1 MSNTWFG
8 IEKRNIKVG
17 VSAFSVVLITSMLA
31 LKPWLP
37 KALFHNFA
45 SIYDHQIFENRIVAA
60 GAARVPFPQSEK
72 RLIPPSGDLARQLK
86 DLETTALL
94 VLEDGKIV
102 YESYDLDGGEGVLS
116 GSFSMAKSIVA
127 LLAGVAREEGKIKS
141 WDEPIDRYLPEWQ
154 GREEGRVTVRQL
166 LTMTGGFNWDESYWN
181 PFSITTE
188 AYYGSDLLRTA
199 FKQRLAAPAGS
210 RFSYQSGT
218 TQLLGMVVSR
228 AVNESLS
235 NYASRKLWAPLEA
248 ETDALWSLDH
258 ADGQEKAY
266 CCFNARAR
274 DFARIG
280 ELVRLGGS
288 WGMNRVVDPQY
299 ILEMTRPHGIPNSDG
314 KPVDY
319 YGFQWWVLKTS
330 EGEVPYA
337 RGILGQYIAVIPS
350 KKRVVV
356 RLGKKTGERTDHH
369 PVELRALVEWASRS

>member
-1 MSNTWFG
+1 MSHAWFG
-8 IEKRNIKVG
+8 IEKKNIKLG
-17 VSAFSVVLITSMLA
+17 VSAFSVVLLTSMLA

-37 KALFHNFA
+37 KAVYHNFA
-45 SIYDHQIFENRIVAA
+45 AIDDYRIFENRTIAA
-60 GAARVPFPQSEK
+60 GAARVPFPVSEK
-72 RLIPPSGDLARQLK
+72 QMAAPAGDLARQLS

-102 YESYDLDGGEGVLS
+102 YESYSLDGGADVLS

-127 LLAGVAREEGKIKS
+127 LLAGVARQEGKIKS
-141 WDEPIDRYLPEWQ
+141 WDESIDHYLPEWE
-154 GREEGRVTVRQL
+154 GREEGKVTVRQL

-188 AYYGSDLLRTA
+188 AYYGSDLLRTV
-199 FKQRLAAPAGS
+199 FKQRLASPAGS

-235 NYASRKLWAPLEA
+235 NYASRKLWVPLEA
-248 ETDALWSLDH
+248 ETDALWSLDR
-258 ADGQEKAY
+258 ADGLEKAY
-266 CCFNARAR
+266 CCFNAKAR

-288 WGMNRVVDPQY
+288 WGTNRVVDPEY
-299 ILEMTRPHGIPNSDG
+299 IREMIRPHGIANSEG

-319 YGFQWWVLKTS
+319 YGFQWWILKTP

>member
-8 IEKRNIKVG
+8 IEKRNIKTG
-17 VSAFSVVLITSMLA
+17 ISAFSVVLLVSMLA
-31 LKPWLP
+31 IKPWLP
-37 KALFHNFA
+37 KAVYHNFA
-45 SIYDHQIFENRIVAA
+45 AIDDYKIFENRIVAA
-60 GAARVPFPQSEK
+60 GAARVPFPVSEK
-72 RLIPPSGDLARQLK
+72 RMAGPSDELARQLRE
-86 DLETTALL
+86 LETTALL

-127 LLAGVAREEGKIKS
+127 LLAGVARQEGKIKS
-141 WDEPIDRYLPEWQ
+141 WDESIDHYLPEWQ
-154 GREEGRVTVRQL
+154 GRDEGRVSIRQL

-199 FKQRLAAPAGS
+199 FKQRLVAPAGGQ
-210 RFSYQSGT
+210 FSYQSGT

-235 NYASRKLWAPLEA
+235 NYASRKLWVPLEA

-258 ADGQEKAY
+258 ADGLEKAY
-266 CCFNARAR
+266 CCFNAKAR

-280 ELVRLGGS
+280 ELVRLGGT
-288 WGMNRVVDPQY
+288 WGSNRVLDPEFVR
-299 ILEMTRPHGIPNSDG
+299 EMIRPHGIANSEG

-319 YGFQWWVLKTS
+319 YGFQWWVLKTQD
-330 EGEVPYA
+330 GEVPYA

>member
-1 MSNTWFG
+1 MSDTWFG
-8 IEKRNIKVG
+8 IEKRNIKMG
-17 VSAFSVVLITSMLA
+17 VSAFSVVLLVSMLA

-37 KALFHNFA
+37 KAVYHNFA
-45 SIYDHQIFENRIVAA
+45 AIDDYRIFENRTVAA
-60 GAARVPFPQSEK
+60 GAARVPFPVSEK
-72 RLIPPSGDLARQLK
+72 RMAGPSDELARQLR

-94 VLEDGKIV
+94 VLENGKIV
-102 YESYDLDGGEGVLS
+102 YESYELDGGEGVLS
-116 GSFSMAKSIVA
+116 GSFSMAKSVVA
-127 LLAGVAREEGKIKS
+127 LLAGVARQEGKIKS
-141 WDEPIDRYLPEWQ
+141 LDESIDHYLPEWQ
-154 GREEGRVTVRQL
+154 GREEGRVTLRQL
-166 LTMTGGFNWDESYWN
+166 LTMTGGYNWDESYWN

-199 FKQRLAAPAGS
+199 FKQRLVAPAGS

-218 TQLLGMVVSR
+218 TQLLGMIVSR

-235 NYASRKLWAPLEA
+235 SYASRKLWVPLEA
-248 ETDALWSLDH
+248 EADALWSLDRP
-258 ADGQEKAY
+258 DGLEKAY
-266 CCFNARAR
+266 CCFNAKAR

-280 ELVRLGGS
+280 ELVRLGGT
-288 WGMNRVVDPQY
+288 WGANRVVDPEY
-299 ILEMTRPHGIPNSDG
+299 IREMIRPHGVPNSDG

-330 EGEVPYA
+330 EGDVPYA

>member
-1 MSNTWFG
+1 MSDTWFG
-8 IEKRNIKVG
+8 IEKRNIRMG
-17 VSAFSVVLITSMLA
+17 VSAFSVVLLVSMLA

-37 KALFHNFA
+37 KAVYHNFA
-45 SIYDHQIFENRIVAA
+45 AIDDYRIFENRTVAA
-60 GAARVPFPQSEK
+60 GAARVPFPVSEK
-72 RLIPPSGDLARQLK
+72 RMAGPSDELARQLR

-102 YESYDLDGGEGVLS
+102 YESYELDGGEGVLS
-116 GSFSMAKSIVA
+116 GSFSMAKSVVA
-127 LLAGVAREEGKIKS
+127 LLAGVARQEGKIKS
-141 WDEPIDRYLPEWQ
+141 LDESIDHYLPEWQ
-154 GREEGRVTVRQL
+154 GREEGRVTLRQL
-166 LTMTGGFNWDESYWN
+166 LTMTGGYNWDESYWN

-199 FKQRLAAPAGS
+199 FKQRLVAPAGS

-218 TQLLGMVVSR
+218 TQLLGMIVSR

-235 NYASRKLWAPLEA
+235 SYASRKLWVPLEA
-248 ETDALWSLDH
+248 EADALWSLDRP
-258 ADGQEKAY
+258 DGLEKAY
-266 CCFNARAR
+266 CCFNAKAR

-280 ELVRLGGS
+280 ELVRLGGT
-288 WGMNRVVDPQY
+288 WGANRVVDPEY
-299 ILEMTRPHGIPNSDG
+299 IREMIRPHGVPNSDG

-330 EGEVPYA
+330 EGDVPYA

>member
-1 MSNTWFG
+1 MSDTWFG
-8 IEKRNIKVG
+8 IEKRNIKMG
-17 VSAFSVVLITSMLA
+17 VSAFSVVLLVSMLA

-37 KALFHNFA
+37 KAVYHNFA
-45 SIYDHQIFENRIVAA
+45 AIDDYRIFENRTVAA
-60 GAARVPFPQSEK
+60 GAARVPFPVSEK
-72 RLIPPSGDLARQLK
+72 RMAGPSDELARQLR

-102 YESYDLDGGEGVLS
+102 YESYELDGGEGVLS
-116 GSFSMAKSIVA
+116 GSFSMAKSVVA
-127 LLAGVAREEGKIKS
+127 LLAGVARQEGKIKS
-141 WDEPIDRYLPEWQ
+141 LDESIDHYLPEWQ
-154 GREEGRVTVRQL
+154 GREEGRVTLRQL
-166 LTMTGGFNWDESYWN
+166 LTMTGGYNWDESYWN

-199 FKQRLAAPAGS
+199 FKQRLVAPAGS

-218 TQLLGMVVSR
+218 TQLLGMIVSR

-235 NYASRKLWAPLEA
+235 SYASRKLWVPLEA
-248 ETDALWSLDH
+248 EADALWSLDRP
-258 ADGQEKAY
+258 DGLEKAY
-266 CCFNARAR
+266 CCFNAKAR

-280 ELVRLGGS
+280 ELVRLGGT
-288 WGMNRVVDPQY
+288 WGANRVVDPEY
-299 ILEMTRPHGIPNSDG
+299 IREMIRPHGVPNSDG

-330 EGEVPYA
+330 EGDVPYA

>member
-8 IEKRNIKVG
+8 IEKRNIKTG
-17 VSAFSVVLITSMLA
+17 ISAFSVVLLVSMLA
-31 LKPWLP
+31 IKPWLP
-37 KALFHNFA
+37 KAVYHNFA
-45 SIYDHQIFENRIVAA
+45 AIDDYRIFENRMVAA
-60 GAARVPFPQSEK
+60 GAARVPFPVSE
-72 RLIPPSGDLARQLK
+72 RRMAGPSDELARQLRE
-86 DLETTALL
+86 LETTALL

-127 LLAGVAREEGKIKS
+127 LLAGVARQEGKIKS
-141 WDEPIDRYLPEWQ
+141 WDESIDHYLPEWQ
-154 GREEGRVTVRQL
+154 GRDEGRVSIRQL

-199 FKQRLAAPAGS
+199 FKQRLVAPAGGQ
-210 RFSYQSGT
+210 FSYQSGT

-235 NYASRKLWAPLEA
+235 NYASRKLWVPLEA

-258 ADGQEKAY
+258 ADGLEKAY
-266 CCFNARAR
+266 CCFNAKAR

-280 ELVRLGGS
+280 ELVRLGGT
-288 WGMNRVVDPQY
+288 WGSNRVLDPEFVR
-299 ILEMTRPHGIPNSDG
+299 EMIRPHGIANSEG

-319 YGFQWWVLKTS
+319 YGFQWWVLKTQD
-330 EGEVPYA
+330 GGVPYA

>member
-8 IEKRNIKVG
+8 IEKRNIKLG
-17 VSAFSVVLITSMLA
+17 VSAFSVVLIVSMLA

-37 KALFHNFA
+37 KAVYHNFVG
-45 SIYDHQIFENRIVAA
+45 IDDYRIFENRTVAA
-60 GAARVPFPQSEK
+60 GAARVPFPVSEK
-72 RLIPPSGDLARQLK
+72 RMTAPSGDLARQLS

-127 LLAGVAREEGKIKS
+127 LLAGVARQEGKLKS
-141 WDEPIDRYLPEWQ
+141 WDESIDHYLPEWE
-154 GREEGRVTVRQL
+154 GREEGKVTVRQL

-181 PFSITTE
+181 PLSITTE
-188 AYYGSDLLRTA
+188 AYYGSDVLRTA

-235 NYASRKLWAPLEA
+235 NYASRKLWVPLEA

-258 ADGQEKAY
+258 QDGLEKAY
-266 CCFNARAR
+266 CCFNAKAR

-288 WGMNRVVDPQY
+288 WGTHPVVDPEY
-299 ILEMTRPHGIPNSDG
+299 IREMTRPHGVPNSEG

-319 YGFQWWVLKTS
+319 YGFQWWVLKTL

>member
-1 MSNTWFG
+1 MGNTWFG
-8 IEKRNIKVG
+8 VEKRNIKMG
-17 VSAFSVVLITSMLA
+17 VSAFSVVLLASMLA

-37 KALFHNFA
+37 KAVYHNFA
-45 SIYDHQIFENRIVAA
+45 AIDDYKIFENRTVAA
-60 GAARVPFPQSEK
+60 GVARVPFPVSEK
-72 RLIPPSGDLARQLK
+72 RMTAPSGDLARQLR

-102 YESYDLDGGEGVLS
+102 YESYDLDGGESVLS
-116 GSFSMAKSIVA
+116 GSFSMAKSLVS
-127 LLAGVAREEGKIKS
+127 LLAGVARQEGRIKS
-141 WDEPIDRYLPEWQ
+141 FDETIDHYLPEWQ
-154 GREEGRVTVRQL
+154 GREEGQVTVRQL
-166 LTMTGGFNWDESYWN
+166 MTMTSGFNWDESYWN

-228 AVNESLS
+228 AVNENLS
-235 NYASRKLWAPLEA
+235 NYASRKLWVPLEA
-248 ETDALWSLDH
+248 ETDALWSLDR
-258 ADGQEKAY
+258 ADGLEKAY

-288 WGMNRVVDPQY
+288 WGASRVVDPEY
-299 ILEMTRPHGIPNSDG
+299 IREMIRPHGVQNSEG

-319 YGFQWWVLKTS
+319 YGFHWWVLKTP

-356 RLGKKTGERTDHH
+356 RLGRKTGERTDHH

>member
-8 IEKRNIKVG
+8 IEKRNIKTG
-17 VSAFSVVLITSMLA
+17 ISAFSVVLLVSMLA

-37 KALFHNFA
+37 KAVYHNFA
-45 SIYDHQIFENRIVAA
+45 AIDDYKIFENRMVAA
-60 GAARVPFPQSEK
+60 GAARVPFPVSER
-72 RLIPPSGDLARQLK
+72 RLPGPSDELARQLRE
-86 DLETTALL
+86 LETTALL

-127 LLAGVAREEGKIKS
+127 LLAGVARQEGKIKS
-141 WDEPIDRYLPEWQ
+141 WDESIDHYLPEWQ
-154 GREEGRVTVRQL
+154 GRDEGRVSIRQL

-199 FKQRLAAPAGS
+199 FKQRLVAPAGGQ
-210 RFSYQSGT
+210 FSYQSGT

-235 NYASRKLWAPLEA
+235 NYASRKLWVPLEA

-258 ADGQEKAY
+258 ADGLEKAY
-266 CCFNARAR
+266 CCFNAKAR

-280 ELVRLGGS
+280 ELVRLGGT
-288 WGMNRVVDPQY
+288 WGSNRVLDPEFVR
-299 ILEMTRPHGIPNSDG
+299 EMIRPHGIANSEG

-319 YGFQWWVLKTS
+319 YGFQWWVLKTQD
-330 EGEVPYA
+330 GEVPYA

>member
-8 IEKRNIKVG
+8 IEKRNIKTG
-17 VSAFSVVLITSMLA
+17 ISAFSVVLLVSMLA
-31 LKPWLP
+31 IKPWLP
-37 KALFHNFA
+37 KAVYHNFA
-45 SIYDHQIFENRIVAA
+45 AIDDYKIFENRIVAA
-60 GAARVPFPQSEK
+60 GAARVPFPVSEK
-72 RLIPPSGDLARQLK
+72 RMAGPSDELARQLRE
-86 DLETTALL
+86 LETTALL

-127 LLAGVAREEGKIKS
+127 LLAGVARQEGKIKS
-141 WDEPIDRYLPEWQ
+141 WDESIDHYLPEWQ
-154 GREEGRVTVRQL
+154 GRDEGRVSIRQL

-199 FKQRLAAPAGS
+199 FKQRLVAPAGGQ
-210 RFSYQSGT
+210 FSYQSGT

-235 NYASRKLWAPLEA
+235 NYASRKLWVPLEA
-248 ETDALWSLDH
+248 ETDALWSLDR
-258 ADGQEKAY
+258 ADGLEKAY
-266 CCFNARAR
+266 CCFNAKAR

-280 ELVRLGGS
+280 ELVRLGGT
-288 WGMNRVVDPQY
+288 WGSNRVVDPEFVR
-299 ILEMTRPHGIPNSDG
+299 EMVRPHGVANSEG

-319 YGFQWWVLKTS
+319 YGFQWWVLKTQD
-330 EGEVPYA
+330 GEVPYA

>member
-8 IEKRNIKVG
+8 IEKRNIKLG
-17 VSAFSVVLITSMLA
+17 VSAFFVVLIVSMLA

-37 KALFHNFA
+37 KAVYHNFA
-45 SIYDHQIFENRIVAA
+45 AIDDYRIFENRKVAA
-60 GAARVPFPQSEK
+60 GTARVPFPVSEK
-72 RLIPPSGDLARQLK
+72 RMTAPSGDLARQLS

-127 LLAGVAREEGKIKS
+127 LLAGVARQEGKLKS
-141 WDEPIDRYLPEWQ
+141 WDESIDHYLPEWE
-154 GREEGRVTVRQL
+154 GREEGKVTVRQL

-188 AYYGSDLLRTA
+188 AYYGGDLLRTA

-235 NYASRKLWAPLEA
+235 NYASRKLWVPLEA

-258 ADGQEKAY
+258 QDGLEKAY
-266 CCFNARAR
+266 CCFNAKAR

-280 ELVRLGGS
+280 ELVRLGGT
-288 WGMNRVVDPQY
+288 WGTHPVVDPEY
-299 ILEMTRPHGIPNSDG
+299 IREMTRPHGVPNSEG

-319 YGFQWWVLKTS
+319 YGFQWWVLKTP

>member
-8 IEKRNIKVG
+8 IEKRNIKTG
-17 VSAFSVVLITSMLA
+17 ISAFSVVLLVSMLA
-31 LKPWLP
+31 IKPWLP
-37 KALFHNFA
+37 KAVYHNFA
-45 SIYDHQIFENRIVAA
+45 AIDDYKIFENRIVAA
-60 GAARVPFPQSEK
+60 GAARVPFPVSE
-72 RLIPPSGDLARQLK
+72 RRMAGPSDELARQLRE
-86 DLETTALL
+86 LETTALL

-127 LLAGVAREEGKIKS
+127 LLAGVARQEGKIKS
-141 WDEPIDRYLPEWQ
+141 WDESIDHYLPEWQ
-154 GREEGRVTVRQL
+154 GRDEGRVSIRQL

-199 FKQRLAAPAGS
+199 FKQRLVAPAGGQ
-210 RFSYQSGT
+210 FSYQSGT

-228 AVNESLS
+228 AVNENLS
-235 NYASRKLWAPLEA
+235 NYASRKLWVPLEA

-258 ADGQEKAY
+258 ADGLEKAY
-266 CCFNARAR
+266 CCFNAKAR

-280 ELVRLGGS
+280 ELVRLGGT
-288 WGMNRVVDPQY
+288 WGSNRVLDPEFVR
-299 ILEMTRPHGIPNSDG
+299 EMIRPHGIANSEG

-319 YGFQWWVLKTS
+319 YGFQWWVLKTQD
-330 EGEVPYA
+330 GEVPYA

>member
-8 IEKRNIKVG
+8 IEKRNIKTG
-17 VSAFSVVLITSMLA
+17 ISAFSVVLLVSMLA
-31 LKPWLP
+31 IKPWLP
-37 KALFHNFA
+37 KAVYHNFA
-45 SIYDHQIFENRIVAA
+45 AIDDYKIFENRIVAA
-60 GAARVPFPQSEK
+60 GAARVPFPVSEK
-72 RLIPPSGDLARQLK
+72 RMAGPSDELARQLRE
-86 DLETTALL
+86 LETTALL

-127 LLAGVAREEGKIKS
+127 LLAGVARQEGKIKS
-141 WDEPIDRYLPEWQ
+141 WDESIDHYLPEWQ
-154 GREEGRVTVRQL
+154 GRDEGRVSIRQL

-199 FKQRLAAPAGS
+199 FKQRLVAPAGGQ
-210 RFSYQSGT
+210 FSYQSGT

-235 NYASRKLWAPLEA
+235 NYASRKLWVPLEA
-248 ETDALWSLDH
+248 ETDSLWSLDR
-258 ADGQEKAY
+258 ADGLEKAY
-266 CCFNARAR
+266 CCFNAKAR

-280 ELVRLGGS
+280 ELVRLGGT
-288 WGMNRVVDPQY
+288 WGSNRVVDPEFVR
-299 ILEMTRPHGIPNSDG
+299 EMVRPHGVANSEG

-319 YGFQWWVLKTS
+319 YGFQWWVLKTQD
-330 EGEVPYA
+330 GEVPYA

>member
-8 IEKRNIKVG
+8 IEKRNIKTG
-17 VSAFSVVLITSMLA
+17 ISAFSVVLLVSMLA
-31 LKPWLP
+31 IKPWLP
-37 KALFHNFA
+37 KAVYHNFA
-45 SIYDHQIFENRIVAA
+45 AIDDYKIFENRIVAA
-60 GAARVPFPQSEK
+60 GAARVPFPVSE
-72 RLIPPSGDLARQLK
+72 RRMAGPSDELARQLRE
-86 DLETTALL
+86 LETTALL

-127 LLAGVAREEGKIKS
+127 LLAGVARQEGKIKS
-141 WDEPIDRYLPEWQ
+141 WDESIDHYLPEWQ
-154 GREEGRVTVRQL
+154 GRDEGRVSIRQL
-166 LTMTGGFNWDESYWN
+166 LTMTSGFNWDESYWN

-199 FKQRLAAPAGS
+199 FKQRLVAPAGGQ
-210 RFSYQSGT
+210 FSYQSGT

-228 AVNESLS
+228 AVNENLS
-235 NYASRKLWAPLEA
+235 NYASRKLWVPLEA

-258 ADGQEKAY
+258 ADGLEKAY
-266 CCFNARAR
+266 CCFNAKAR

-280 ELVRLGGS
+280 ELVRLGGT
-288 WGMNRVVDPQY
+288 WGSNRVLDPEFVR
-299 ILEMTRPHGIPNSDG
+299 EMIRPHGIANSEG

-319 YGFQWWVLKTS
+319 YGFQWWVLKTQD
-330 EGEVPYA
+330 GEVPYA

>member
-8 IEKRNIKVG
+8 IEKRNIKTG
-17 VSAFSVVLITSMLA
+17 ISAFSVVLLVSMLA
-31 LKPWLP
+31 IKPWLP
-37 KALFHNFA
+37 KAVYHNFA
-45 SIYDHQIFENRIVAA
+45 AIDDYRIFENRIVAA
-60 GAARVPFPQSEK
+60 GAARVPFPVSE
-72 RLIPPSGDLARQLK
+72 RRMAGPSDELARQLRE
-86 DLETTALL
+86 LETTALL

-127 LLAGVAREEGKIKS
+127 LLAGVARQEGKIKS
-141 WDEPIDRYLPEWQ
+141 WDESIDHYLPEWQ
-154 GREEGRVTVRQL
+154 GRDEGRVSIRQL
-166 LTMTGGFNWDESYWN
+166 LTMTSGFNWDESYWN

-199 FKQRLAAPAGS
+199 FKQRLVAPAGGQ
-210 RFSYQSGT
+210 FSYQSGT

-228 AVNESLS
+228 AVNENLS
-235 NYASRKLWAPLEA
+235 NYASRKLWVPLEA

-258 ADGQEKAY
+258 ADGLEKAY
-266 CCFNARAR
+266 CCFNAKAR

-280 ELVRLGGS
+280 ELVRLGGT
-288 WGMNRVVDPQY
+288 WGSNRVLDPEFVR
-299 ILEMTRPHGIPNSDG
+299 EMIRPHGIANSEG

-319 YGFQWWVLKTS
+319 YGFQWWVLKTQD
-330 EGEVPYA
+330 GEVPYA